1 MQANASELLRIACI
15 LMVENDIT
23 LCAPVHDAVLIQST
37 DELIQEHVAIAQAC
51 MSLASQ
57 KMLSG
62 FALSSDA
69 EILSYPQR
77 FLEDGAAEFWENVM
91 QILQTI
97 QDKELIS

>member
-1 MQANASELLRIACI
+1 
-15 LMVENDIT
+15 
-23 LCAPVHDAVLIQST
+23 
-37 DELIQEHVAIAQAC
+37 